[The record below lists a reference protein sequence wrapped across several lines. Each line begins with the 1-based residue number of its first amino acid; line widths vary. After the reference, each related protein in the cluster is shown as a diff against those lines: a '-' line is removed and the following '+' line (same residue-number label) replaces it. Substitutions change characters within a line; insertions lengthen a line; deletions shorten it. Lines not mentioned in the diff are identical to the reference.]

1 MITLPPGTITVD
13 TDPETGRFVVHALTE
28 EAANDLIS
36 WPVID
41 EIIKLENLMQEGKD
55 MLWIAA
61 GMIILIL
68 LVLVRAIIGP
78 TVIDRLVSINA
89 ITGKASVVILLLAF
103 ISKEFGFIGVAVVFM
118 LCGFV
123 SSLWI
128 LKALVPKVW
137 NFKVGE
143 LDSIIDN
150 GEGDKLND

>member
-1 MITLPPGTITVD
+1 
-13 TDPETGRFVVHALTE
+13 
-28 EAANDLIS
+28 
-36 WPVID
+36 
-41 EIIKLENLMQEGKD
+41 

-103 ISKEFGFIGVAVVFM
+103 ISKEFGFIDVAVVFM